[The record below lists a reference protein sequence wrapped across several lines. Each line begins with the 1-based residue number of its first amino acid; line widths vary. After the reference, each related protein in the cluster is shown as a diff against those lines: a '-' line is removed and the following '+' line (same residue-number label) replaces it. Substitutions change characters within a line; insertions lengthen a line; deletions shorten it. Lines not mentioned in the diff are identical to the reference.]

1 MLYLAVSLEA
11 ITVYYAKYVIS
22 SYFSRTYL
30 YQAKN
35 VCLSSKIFFQI
46 ELNIFQADIIISFTP
61 PPSMHDCLCVCLC
74 RHPFIWN
81 VKVSFHQPI
90 LHIHTECHN
99 AKIWEKIT
107 NIIFSANPSVFG
119 IFRLHSEKKPY
130 I

>member
-46 ELNIFQADIIISFTP
+46 ELNMFQADITISFTP
-61 PPSMHDCLCVCLC
+61 PPPCMIACVCVC
-74 RHPFIWN
+74 
-81 VKVSFHQPI
+81 VGI
-90 LHIHTECHN
+90 LLFEM
-99 AKIWEKIT
+99 
-107 NIIFSANPSVFG
+107 
-119 IFRLHSEKKPY
+119 
-130 I
+130 